1 MLRAQAGAHTKAPD
15 PAISKYRGGAENGGE
30 ESWRALDDVVVAQ
43 TLSQARFGQLH
54 LGA

>member
-1 MLRAQAGAHTKAPD
+1 MLRAQAGAHVKAQTP
-15 PAISKYRGGAENGGE
+15 PSVSTGAEPGTVDKN
-30 ESWRALDDVVVAQ
+30 RRRVLDDVVVAQ